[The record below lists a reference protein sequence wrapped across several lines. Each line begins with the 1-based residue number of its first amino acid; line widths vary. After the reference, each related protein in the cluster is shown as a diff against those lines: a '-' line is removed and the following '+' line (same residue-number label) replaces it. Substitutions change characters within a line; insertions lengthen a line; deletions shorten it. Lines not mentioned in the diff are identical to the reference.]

1 MERTKCIRFYKN
13 KYPKIDELVYAKITE
28 VNEVYI
34 TVILPEYNNIEAMI
48 MLNEVSRVFTSHLK
62 KKYKIGNYYVCRV
75 LNVDNI
81 KGFIDLTKKR
91 VSEEEST
98 TFIKNYKNNKKIIK
112 LVKDYLTNIN
122 DNINKNNFVDLFEEF
137 MEKTFWSLGEDNYI
151 NILNDANYD
160 VNLFGI
166 KNNKDFMEFMKNS
179 LCKKEEKVN
188 ALFTLLNRDNDGIE
202 YVKRLLKNC
211 LKLNT
216 SEEKI
221 KIHYIKSS
229 EYLLTCISN
238 DTNSVIKTMKLMLE
252 YIKDELNKKNENYY
266 KFNIVKEPY
275 ILENDE

>member
-1 MERTKCIRFYKN
+1 MERTKFIRFYKN
-13 KYPKIDELVYAKITE
+13 KYPQIDDLVYAKITE
-28 VNEVYI
+28 LNEVYI
-34 TVILPEYNNIEAMI
+34 TVVLPEYNNIKAMI
-48 MLNEVSRVFTSHLK
+48 MLNEVSRVFTSNLK

-98 TFIKNYKNNKKIIK
+98 TFIKKYKNNKKIIK

-151 NILNDANYD
+151 NILNNANYD

-166 KNNKDFMEFMKNS
+166 ENNRDFMKFMKNN
-179 LCKKEEKVN
+179 LYKKEQRIN
-188 ALFTLLNRDNDGIE
+188 ALFTLLNRDIDGIE
-202 YVKRLLKNC
+202 YVKKLLKKS
-211 LKLNT
+211 LKLNNT
-216 SEEKI
+216 EEKI
-221 KIHYIKSS
+221 KIHFIKSS
-229 EYLLTCISN
+229 EYMITSISN
-238 DTNSVIKTMKLMLE
+238 DTNSVIKTMNEMLE
-252 YIKDELNKKNENYY
+252 YIKNKLNKKNDNLY
-266 KFNIVKEPY
+266 KFNIIKEPY